1 MRPMEEKKLI
11 KEIEKL
17 KKEKKAI
24 ILAHNYQRPEVQDIA
39 DFVGDSLEL
48 STKAKDTDAKTII
61 FCGVHFMAETAKI
74 LSPEKKVILPRID
87 AGCPMAD
94 MVTVEA
100 LKELKDKYQNYLVVT
115 YVNSPASVKAISD
128 SCCTSSNAINVVR
141 NIESNNIIFV
151 PDRNLAHYVSRFVNK
166 NILPWQ
172 GFCPTH
178 ERLEVKDI
186 LEKKTLFP
194 NAKVLVHPECKPE
207 VVNVADKALS
217 TSGII
222 NFCSKDPTDSFIIGT
237 EMGILHRLKKEN
249 PQKTFVLASERLVCP
264 NMKLTRIEDVYT
276 ALLEEKD
283 EIDIPLETIE
293 GARKALLNMYRLNY

>member
-1 MRPMEEKKLI
+1 MEETMLI
-11 KEIEKL
+11 REIEKL

-74 LSPEKKVILPRID
+74 LSPEKKVILPRMD

-100 LKELKDKYQNYLVVT
+100 LKELKAQYPNYVVVT
-115 YVNSPASVKAISD
+115 YVNSSASVKAISD

-151 PDRNLAHYVSRFVNK
+151 PDRNLAHYVSRFVKK
-166 NILPWQ
+166 NIIPWQ

-186 LEKKTLFP
+186 EEKKALYP
-194 NAKVLVHPECKPE
+194 KAKVLVHPECKPE
-207 VVNVADKALS
+207 VVDIADKALS

-222 NFCSKDPTDSFIIGT
+222 NFCSKDPADSFIIGT

-249 PQKTFVLASERLVCP
+249 PQKTFILASERLVCP
-264 NMKLTRIEDVYT
+264 NMKLTKIEDVYT
-276 ALLEEKD
+276 ALLEETN
-283 EIDIPLETIE
+283 EIDVPLDTIE

>member
-1 MRPMEEKKLI
+1 MEENKLI
-11 KEIEKL
+11 KAIEKL

-48 STKAKDTDAKTII
+48 STKAKDTDAKIII

-74 LSPEKKVILPRID
+74 LSPEKKVILPRMD

-100 LKELKDKYQNYLVVT
+100 LKELKDEYPNYLVVT
-115 YVNSPASVKAISD
+115 YVNSSASVKAISD
-128 SCCTSSNAINVVR
+128 SCCTSSNAINVIK

-151 PDRNLAHYVSRFVNK
+151 PDRNLAHYVSRFVKK

-186 LEKKTLFP
+186 EEKKALYP
-194 NAKVLVHPECKPE
+194 NAKILVHPECKPE
-207 VVNVADKALS
+207 VVDIADKALS

-222 NFCSKDPTDSFIIGT
+222 NFCSKDPADLFIIGT

-249 PQKTFVLASERLVCP
+249 PQKTFILASERLVCP
-264 NMKLTRIEDVYT
+264 NMKLTKIEDIYI
-276 ALLEEKD
+276 ALLEENN
-283 EIDIPLETIE
+283 EIDVQLETIE